1 MARMTINQLGPI
13 KYCKLEI
20 EDFMVFTGPQS
31 SGKSTI
37 AKSVF
42 YFKSVRNV
50 LLQLLRKQHMLSGDR
65 MDLSIKNRLIRELRS
80 NFLQTFGSTWCMD
93 RDMFIRYEY
102 VEDVSIEVSLKDDPV
117 SPNYIWIELSEDLDA
132 FLNQLDAFSYAGD
145 LISDLEFQN
154 AVKRRINEE
163 FHDTAEIIYI
173 PAGRSMMTL
182 LSTQLS
188 YIYSIMDDTQRR
200 SIDYCTQNYLERI
213 LQLKP
218 YFSVSLDQL
227 VKNQKEL
234 TDKKMDME
242 VMRQAIALIKR
253 ILKGEYRNID
263 GEERLQVAQNRYVKI
278 NFASSGQQEAVWI
291 LNVLFYYLLQGK
303 ETFFI
308 VEEPESHLYPDAQKL
323 ITEFIAL
330 VKSAGN
336 QVMLTTHSPYILGTM
351 NNLLYANKISS
362 QVDKAELNQI
372 IYEREWI
379 EFDKL
384 SAYYVNDGQCTPCM
398 DIEFQAIENGIIDG
412 ASDDINRDFDRMIA
426 LRECA

>member
-50 LLQLLRKQHMLSGDR
+50 LLQLLRKQHMLSVDR

-93 RDMFIRYEY
+93 KDMFIRYEY
-102 VEDVSIEVSLKDDPV
+102 AEGVSIEVSLKDDPV

-132 FLNQLDAFSYAGD
+132 FLSQMDVDSYAGD
-145 LISDLEFQN
+145 MISDLEFQD
-154 AVKRRINEE
+154 AVKQRINDV

-242 VMRQAIALIKR
+242 VMRQAIALIKK

>member
-1 MARMTINQLGPI
+1 MARIIIHQLGPV
-13 KYCKLEI
+13 KHCELEI

-50 LLQLLRKQHMLSGDR
+50 LLQLLKKQYMITADR
-65 MDLSIKNRLIRELRS
+65 IDLSIKNRLIRELRS
-80 NFLQTFGSTWCMD
+80 NFLQTFGSTWCME
-93 RDMFIRYEY
+93 RDMSIRYEY
-102 VEDVSIEVSLKDDPV
+102 TDDVFIEVSLKDDSV
-117 SPNYIWIELSEDLDA
+117 SPNYIWVELSDALDA
-132 FLNQLDAFSYAGD
+132 FLGQLDVDCYAGD
-145 LISDLEFQN
+145 LISDLEFQD
-154 AVKRRINEE
+154 AVKQRINDK
-163 FHDTAEIIYI
+163 FHDAAEIIYI

-218 YFSVSLDQL
+218 FFSVSLDQL

-242 VMRQAIALIKR
+242 VMRQAIALMKK

-263 GEERLQVAQNRYVKI
+263 GEERLQVAQDRYVKI
-278 NFASSGQQEAVWI
+278 NFTSSGQQEAVWI

-330 VKSAGN
+330 VKNSGN
-336 QVMLTTHSPYILGTM
+336 QVMLTTHSPYILGTL
-351 NNLLYANKISS
+351 NNLIYANKISS
-362 QVDKAELNQI
+362 QVDQAELKQI

-379 EFDKL
+379 EFNKL
-384 SAYYVNDGQCTPCM
+384 SAYYVNDGQCISCM
-398 DIEFQAIENGIIDG
+398 DNEFQAIENGMIDG

-426 LRECA
+426 LRE

>member
-1 MARMTINQLGPI
+1 MARMTINKLGPI
-13 KYCKLEI
+13 KYCELEI
-20 EDFMVFTGPQS
+20 DDFMVFTGPQS

-50 LLQLLRKQHMLSGDR
+50 LLQLLRKQHVLSVDR
-65 MDLSIKNRLIRELRS
+65 MDLSTKNRLIRELRS

-93 RDMFIRYEY
+93 RNMFICYEY
-102 VEDVSIEVSLKDDPV
+102 AKGVSIEVSLRDDSV
-117 SPNYIWIELSEDLDA
+117 SPNYIWIGLSEDLDA
-132 FLNQLDAFSYAGD
+132 FLSQLDVDSYAGD
-145 LISDLEFQN
+145 MISDLEFQD
-154 AVKRRINEE
+154 AVKQRINDV
-163 FHDTAEIIYI
+163 FHDAAEIIYI

-188 YIYSIMDDTQRR
+188 YIYSTMDDTQRR

-218 YFSVSLDQL
+218 FFSVSLDQL
-227 VKNQKEL
+227 VKDQKEL

-242 VMRQAIALIKR
+242 VIPQAIALINK

-330 VKSAGN
+330 VKNAGN
-336 QVMLTTHSPYILGTM
+336 QVMLTTHSPYILGTL
-351 NNLLYANKISS
+351 NNLLYANKISN
-362 QVDKAELNQI
+362 QVDRDALNEI
-372 IYEREWI
+372 IYDREWI
-379 EFDKL
+379 SFDDL
-384 SAYYVNDGQCTPCM
+384 AAYYINDGLCMPCM
-398 DIEFQAIENGIIDG
+398 DDEFQAIENGMIDG
-412 ASDDINRDFDRMIA
+412 ASDDINRDYDEMIA
-426 LRECA
+426 LRE